1 MSSILGAGFLGG
13 GCGIFDDGK
22 SFCGIAGAL
31 PLEIG
36 IELGCGVGGGGIGL
50 AERMQKL
57 RLVEEGKE
65 NVCFLSRSYRLWMA
79 SGIARAIDSNDDRKT
94 KGQEASN

>member
-1 MSSILGAGFLGG
+1 MSSILGAGLLGG

-22 SFCGIAGAL
+22 SFCGVAGAF
-31 PLEIG
+31 G

-57 RLVEEGKE
+57 RLGEEGKE

-79 SGIARAIDSNDDRKT
+79 SGIARAIDGNDDRKT
-94 KGQEASN
+94 KGQGASN